1 MDVNTMIQLINGV
14 GFPIAA
20 CIAMGVFIVWDKRN
34 RREDKKLEDESTKE
48 LFETLKE
55 SLDNNTRTLEKLI
68 QKIDERGV

>member
-20 CIAMGVFIVWDKRN
+20 CIAMGAFIVWDKRN
-34 RREDKKLEDESTKE
+34 RREDKKQEDESTKE